1 MNCFPKS
8 CVRQSKG
15 KCHIHGLVSSKAQET
30 DGEAQKKRRE
40 DRRGSESP
48 RRPCFR
54 RGQAYPA
61 AAGTSRPA
69 GCSPT
74 RYAANRSATDW
85 ITAGSCSVRFL
96 GLVQSLVSGR
106 QRTTGRLTD
115 IDCNFRIWCA
125 RNFYTSVGLARRPH
139 IDRTCSEHA
148 VGVSCIPSEPQEREA
163 RPRAKAS
170 RRQGIREA
178 ICPALRAIGDI
189 MSNGCVG
196 NFHIPDEMPGGRD
209 GHICGIGA
217 G

>member
-1 MNCFPKS
+1 MSANLKVNVIFTGWYHRKHRKRTEKHKRSGERIGEGARVHDVHVFAAARPIQRRQEPHGQRG
-8 CVRQSKG
+8 VR
-15 KCHIHGLVSSKAQET
+15 
-30 DGEAQKKRRE
+30 RR
-40 DRRGSESP
+40 DTLPIDP
-48 RRPCFR
+48 RRTGLQPGRVLF
-54 RGQAYPA
+54 A
-61 AAGTSRPA
+61 S
-69 GCSPT
+69 
-74 RYAANRSATDW
+74 
-85 ITAGSCSVRFL
+85 SV
-96 GLVQSLVSGR
+96 
-106 QRTTGRLTD
+106 D
-115 IDCNFRIWCA
+115 IDCNFRIWCV